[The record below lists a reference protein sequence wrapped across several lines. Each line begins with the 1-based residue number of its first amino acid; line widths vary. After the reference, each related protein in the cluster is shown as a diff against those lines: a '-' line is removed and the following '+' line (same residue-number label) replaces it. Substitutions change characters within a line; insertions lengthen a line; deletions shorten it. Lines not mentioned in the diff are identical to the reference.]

1 MAQPIEIAY
10 YNSIVLAGGIV
21 STDHGKYHVE
31 ESRIKGG
38 FNETSMDY
46 GVKAY
51 TTDDEYAPRR
61 RSNAMIYSGIYNSK
75 TKVNKTNEF
84 PIGAAITRSV
94 DIANGSIQKLHAED
108 TNLNIFQ
115 ENKVSAALI
124 DKDAIFTAEGGS
136 LTVSGSKVI
145 GQVRAYQGKFGIS
158 KNPESF
164 AHYAGTKYF
173 ADANRGTIMKLTN
186 QGLFPISSFGMKD
199 FFRDNLRLVTDSGSI
214 FGMYDE
220 VKNMF
225 VLSIQEPTTTI
236 NHGKITKGNVPGVSE
251 TASGSISSQPSQY
264 VTMSFS
270 DRTNGWVSYYTY
282 KPSFGTSIQ
291 NQYFTFNGQNIYKHY
306 DINSEYNKFYGA
318 TYKDPSYIKFIQND
332 MPSSI
337 KTFFTINY
345 EGTSG
350 WFMESMTAESVNR
363 EGYTT
368 GSVVEQAYKIP
379 KKGVTIVDETGASAN
394 VGFEL
399 KESKYYKELKQKLP
413 YVYSDY
419 DSSFNDNTLNTTTG
433 IKGYHANIE
442 LQYYEPFQNTTES
455 KAELFAVSNDVSI

>member
-10 YNSIVLAGGIV
+10 YNSMVLAGGT
-21 STDHGKYHVE
+21 SNANHGKFHIE

-94 DIANGSIQKLHAED
+94 DIAHGSIQKLHAED

-124 DKDAIFTAEGGS
+124 DKDAIFTAEGGN

-145 GQVRAYQGKFGIS
+145 GQVRAYTGKYGIS
-158 KNPESF
+158 TNPESF
-164 AHYAGTKYF
+164 AHFAGTKYF
-173 ADANRGTIMKLTN
+173 ADRNRGTVMKLTN

-199 FFRDNLRLVTDSGSI
+199 FFRDNLSLVTNDGKI

-220 VKNMF
+220 VKNQY
-225 VLSIQEPTTTI
+225 VLSIQEDTEKLD
-236 NHGKITKGNVPGVSE
+236 HGKITKGNVPGVNE
-251 TASGSISSQPSQY
+251 TDSPIISSEKSKY
-264 VTMSFS
+264 VTLSFS
-270 DRTNGWVSYYTY
+270 DRSNGWVSFYTY
-282 KPSFGTSIQ
+282 KPQFGTSVQ
-291 NQYFTFNGQNIYKHY
+291 NKFFTFNNFSIFKHY
-306 DINSEYNKFYGA
+306 DNTAEYNKFYDNV
-318 TYKDPSYIKFIQND
+318 YKDPSYIKLIQND

-345 EGTSG
+345 EGTTG
-350 WFMESMTAESVNR
+350 WFMESCEAESVNR
-363 EGYTT
+363 DEYTS
-368 GSVVEQAYKIP
+368 GAIRERAYKIP
-379 KKGVTIVDETGASAN
+379 KKGVTIVDETGASIN

-399 KESKYYKELKQKLP
+399 KESKYYKEIRQKLP
-413 YVYSDY
+413 YSYSDY
-419 DSSFNDNTLNTTTG
+419 NASFNDNTLNTTTG
-433 IKGYHANIE
+433 LKGYHAEIE
-442 LQYYEPFQNTTES
+442 LQYYEPLENLNET
-455 KAELFAVSNDVSI
+455 KAELFAVSNDVTI